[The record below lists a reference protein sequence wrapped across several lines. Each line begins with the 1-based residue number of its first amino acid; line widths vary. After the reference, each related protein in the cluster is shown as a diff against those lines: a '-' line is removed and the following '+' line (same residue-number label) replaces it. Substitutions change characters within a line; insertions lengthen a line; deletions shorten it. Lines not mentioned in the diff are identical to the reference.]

1 MHAARHQEVAR
12 PFGRGLGQDW
22 RFDFVEALLVEVFAQ
37 RDRDAMAQRQVVLE
51 LRPAQIEIAVLQPR
65 LFRHV
70 LVFGNRER
78 RRLRLVQDPHF
89 PRAHFHFTARQRQ
102 VHRVRRAALHL
113 AEDGDDKLRTQR
125 LRLVQQRRVAFDN
138 HLRQA
143 VAVAD
148 VEKHQRTHVADAVH
162 PAEQD
167 DVLANVGETK
177 GATGV
182 RASEGS
188 ELFSHYL
195 NLCL

>member
-1 MHAARHQEVAR
+1 MT
-12 PFGRGLGQDW
+12 
-22 RFDFVEALLVEVFAQ
+22 
-37 RDRDAMAQRQVVLE
+37 
-51 LRPAQIEIAVLQPR
+51 
-65 LFRHV
+65 
-70 LVFGNRER
+70 NSER
-78 RRLRLVQDPHF
+78 
-89 PRAHFHFTARQRQ
+89 
-102 VHRVRRAALHL
+102 
-113 AEDGDDKLRTQR
+113 
-125 LRLVQQRRVAFDN
+125 RRVAFDN